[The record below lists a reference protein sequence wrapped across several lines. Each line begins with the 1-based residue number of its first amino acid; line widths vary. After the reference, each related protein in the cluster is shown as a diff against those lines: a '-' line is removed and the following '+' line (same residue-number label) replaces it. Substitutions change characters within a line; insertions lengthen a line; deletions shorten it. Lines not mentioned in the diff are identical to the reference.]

1 MNQISLVTAP
11 DDVLHDALRIT
22 LVQLNPEQTQ
32 AVSDVLTS
40 LETIP
45 PMVLYV
51 WQMGNPISWL
61 LDKKAKSNII
71 IFNGN
76 IPSDGATELIVG
88 YIAAHSNSY
97 YFGTLK
103 DLSQANPRA
112 IYSTEDLKELI
123 NLQIEKYGI

>member
-22 LVQLNPEQTQ
+22 LVQLDAEQTQ
-32 AVSDVLTS
+32 AVSDALTS

-76 IPSDGATELIVG
+76 VSPDGATELIVG
-88 YIAAHSNSY
+88 YIAAHPNSY

-112 IYSTEDLKELI
+112 IYNIDDLKSIITNLI
-123 NLQIEKYGI
+123 ENYGI